1 MEGFEDL
8 KKIVEGVEAK
18 KKALY
23 EKYFGKGFDPKKHT
37 ILVHPNV
44 FERLSGKRI
53 EQKTVEWLELTFLVN
68 KYVPEREDG
77 IMFYVENELY
87 QSSFSSL
94 FSEIQK

>member
-8 KKIVEGVEAK
+8 KKIVEDVEAK
-18 KKALY
+18 KKAFH
-23 EKYFGKGFDPKKHT
+23 EKHFGKNFDPKKHT
-37 ILVHPNV
+37 VLIHPDV

-53 EQKTVEWLELTFLVN
+53 ERETVEWLELTFLVN

-94 FSEIQK
+94 FSEIQR

>member
-1 MEGFEDL
+1 MEEFEDL

-18 KKALY
+18 KKAFY
-23 EKYFGKGFDPKKHT
+23 EKHFGKNFDPKKHT
-37 ILVHPNV
+37 VLIHPDV

-53 EQKTVEWLELTFLVN
+53 EQKTVEWLGLTFLVN

-77 IMFYVENELY
+77 MMFYVENELY

-94 FSEIQK
+94 LSGVQR